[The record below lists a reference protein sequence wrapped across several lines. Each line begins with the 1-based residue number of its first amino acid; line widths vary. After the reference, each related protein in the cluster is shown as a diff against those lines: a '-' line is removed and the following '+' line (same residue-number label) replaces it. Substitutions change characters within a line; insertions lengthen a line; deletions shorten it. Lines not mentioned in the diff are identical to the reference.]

1 MKKNGFVFIE
11 TIVVVVVL
19 TTSLLIIYSSYSSA
33 IFKEKERIYYDD
45 MAVIY
50 KTNYVRKFLEEN
62 STIEYIKNNEFF
74 STYGITIGSEHGS
87 LFNDAQRGN
96 DMPVS
101 LQNMFETF
109 HINQLILV
117 KKDYFLS
124 CKQKNNLTECSRT
137 EEGISNNFVRYLE
150 MEMIF
155 VAVYQETNK
164 KKWTKDGRSWYFKCY
179 KNDCQKRDGR

>member
-137 EEGISNNFVRYLE
+137 EEGISNNFVRYLK
-150 MEMIF
+150 
-155 VAVYQETNK
+155 TL
-164 KKWTKDGRSWYFKCY
+164 
-179 KNDCQKRDGR
+179 NDVSYDTYIAKRGSNR